1 MTQPPLLA
9 RFAATLL
16 LAAALPA
23 ALPAADTA
31 AAPAS
36 PTAIAPDDLARCLGF
51 YQYADYRFYQF
62 ADFPVVAR
70 VYQQGSRWFVQDTGQ
85 APIELIPARADEVAA
100 RFTTP
105 ANQREYVFVMSHDGR
120 ARELVTIRQGHVVD
134 QAPRVT
140 QAEWDASVASLQ
152 QRRTSTVP
160 SPGTEAALRRQVQTW
175 ATGRE
180 DFLPVPYRQADAR
193 MEPET
198 PERFRQT
205 LASLGTFLDLRF
217 VGVDATGWDL
227 FQLQFAQGRIEVAV
241 APLSPSGR
249 FAGERFKL
257 L

>member
-1 MTQPPLLA
+1 MA

-70 VYQQGSRWFVQDTGQ
+70 VYREGTRYFVQDMGQ
-85 APIELIPARADEVAA
+85 PAIELIPQRADETAT
-100 RFTTP
+100 RFVT
-105 ANQREYVFVMSHDGR
+105 AINQKQYVFVTGHDGQ
-120 ARELVTIRQGHVVD
+120 ARELVTVRQNQVVD
-134 QAPRVT
+134 QAPRVAM
-140 QAEWDASVASLQ
+140 AEWDGALAKLQ
-152 QRRTSTVP
+152 QRRASLVP
-160 SPGTEAALRRQVQTW
+160 SAGTEAALRRQVQTW

-180 DFLPVPYRQADAR
+180 DFLPVPYRQVDAR

-217 VGVDATGWDL
+217 VGVDGTGWDL

-249 FAGERFKL
+249 FAGERFRPL
-257 L
+257 